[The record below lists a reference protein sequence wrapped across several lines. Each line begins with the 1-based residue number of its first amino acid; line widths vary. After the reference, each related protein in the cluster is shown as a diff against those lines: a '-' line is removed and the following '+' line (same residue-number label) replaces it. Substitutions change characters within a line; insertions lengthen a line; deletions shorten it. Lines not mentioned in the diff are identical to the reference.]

1 MILLIYIIGAIV
13 AMLMFAYII
22 YFVDRYLTPG
32 HLAIA
37 VIGTL
42 CSWGGVLAVILASL
56 FCFVDWDKKI
66 WRKKE

>member
-1 MILLIYIIGAIV
+1 MMLLIYIIGAIV

-42 CSWGGVLAVILASL
+42 CSWVAVVFLGVLM
-56 FCFVDWDKKI
+56 VDWDKKI

>member
-1 MILLIYIIGAIV
+1 MMLLIYIIGAIV

-42 CSWGGVLAVILASL
+42 CSWGGRIGRNLGFVVL
-56 FCFVDWDKKI
+56 FC
-66 WRKKE
+66 

>member
-1 MILLIYIIGAIV
+1 MMLLIYIIGAIV

-42 CSWGGVLAVILASL
+42 FLGGCSIIRRSHG
-56 FCFVDWDKKI
+56 
-66 WRKKE
+66 

>member
-1 MILLIYIIGAIV
+1 MMLLIYIIGAIV
-13 AMLMFAYII
+13 AMLIFAYII

-37 VIGTL
+37 VIATL
-42 CSWGGVLAVILASL
+42 CSWVAVVLLGALM
-56 FCFVDWDKKI
+56 VDWDKKI

>member
-13 AMLMFAYII
+13 AMLIFAYII
-22 YFVDRYLTPG
+22 YFVDRYLTLG

-37 VIGTL
+37 VMFSL
-42 CSWGGVLAVILASL
+42 CSWGAVVLLGI
-56 FCFVDWDKKI
+56 FMIDWDKKI

>member
-1 MILLIYIIGAIV
+1 MMLLIYIIGAIV

-22 YFVDRYLTPG
+22 YFVDRYLTLG

-42 CSWGGVLAVILASL
+42 CSWGTVVFLGLLM
-56 FCFVDWDKKI
+56 VDWDKKI

>member
-1 MILLIYIIGAIV
+1 MMLLIYIIGAIV
-13 AMLMFAYII
+13 AMLIFAYNI

-42 CSWGGVLAVILASL
+42 CSWGTVVLLVLL
-56 FCFVDWDKKI
+56 MVDWDKKI

>member
-1 MILLIYIIGAIV
+1 MMLLIYIIGAIV

-22 YFVDRYLTPG
+22 YFVDRCLTPG

-37 VIGTL
+37 VMFSL
-42 CSWGGVLAVILASL
+42 CSWGTVVLLGILMI
-56 FCFVDWDKKI
+56 DWNKKI